1 MSTAQPLH
9 ETIRSWIESE
19 IEKGHLKPDE
29 KMPSENELCAKFGVS
44 RITVRRALQT
54 LESCQ
59 LIYRCQGV
67 GSFVGS
73 GKTSQPLVHFTDFME
88 DMRRAGLKGTSVV
101 VKTTL
106 ETAEGDVAERLQV
119 KEGLKVYRLDRL
131 RLGDGEPIAFDI
143 TYLPMVYGQL
153 LDGLDLSQR
162 TLFSVFETEYDIVIK
177 GGTIHISAA
186 AAIDYLADQ
195 LGIREGQALLQLNR
209 YAYTVNDKPL
219 YWQKRFYRND
229 RVSYQIQLERGET
242 ESLQAKA
249 SSTRRAFEDVPI
261 KEIIPVFVKN

>member
-1 MSTAQPLH
+1 MSIAQPLH

-29 KMPSENELCAKFGVS
+29 KLPSENELCAKFGVS

-73 GKTSQPLVHFTDFME
+73 GKTTQPLVHFTDFME
-88 DMRRAGLKGTSVV
+88 DMRRAGLKGTSIVV
-101 VKTTL
+101 QTTL

-177 GGTIHISAA
+177 GGTIHISGAA
-186 AAIDYLADQ
+186 ATDYLAEH
-195 LGIREGQALLQLNR
+195 LGIREGQPLLQLNR

-229 RVSYQIQLERGET
+229 RVSYQIQLERGEAET
-242 ESLQAKA
+242 QQSTTQ
-249 SSTRRAFEDVPI
+249 SSRRTFEDVPI
-261 KEIIPVFVKN
+261 KEIMPVFAKN